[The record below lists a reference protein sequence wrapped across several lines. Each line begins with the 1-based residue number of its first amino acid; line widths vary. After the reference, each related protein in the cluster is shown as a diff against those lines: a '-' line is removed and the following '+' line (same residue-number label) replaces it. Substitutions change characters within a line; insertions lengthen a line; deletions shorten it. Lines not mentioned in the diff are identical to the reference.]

1 MRRQSLPFED
11 AESSTFRVDH
21 DGRIKLAEMSAETQA
36 PRDVTGDVI
45 VAVIKMLEITGSLS
59 VETQDGRVK
68 EISLSTLNYMRRILH

>member
-1 MRRQSLPFED
+1 MRHQSLPIED
-11 AESSTFRVDH
+11 AESSTFHVDH
-21 DGRIKLAEMSAETQA
+21 DGRIQLAEVSAEAQA

-59 VETQDGRVK
+59 VQSQDGQVK